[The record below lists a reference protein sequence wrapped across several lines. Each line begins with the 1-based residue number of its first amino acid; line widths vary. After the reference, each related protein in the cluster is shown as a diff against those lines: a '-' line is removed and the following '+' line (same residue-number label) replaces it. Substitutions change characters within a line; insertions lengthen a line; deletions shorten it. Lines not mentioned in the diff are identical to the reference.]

1 MTYKLEGCGDK
12 NESVFWRNIIYNS
25 KPTQQKNTESRKNNW
40 SNRWGGKA
48 QHININKLGNKKN
61 PNIQ

>member
-25 KPTQQKNTESRKNNW
+25 KPTQQKNTESRKNN
-40 SNRWGGKA
+40 
-48 QHININKLGNKKN
+48 
-61 PNIQ
+61 